1 LIRAFKRWRV
11 RRRVKITT
19 EVIVQVDKLLIATN
33 TNREGRKQIWG
44 DFIKHKTGREA
55 IVSLLLGGGKR
66 DLSPVGP
73 RSQKHGRVAGV
84 NPGSPEVKQ

>member
-33 TNREGRKQIWG
+33 TNREGRKQIWSE
-44 DFIKHKTGREA
+44 FIRGQGGRDA
-55 IVSLLLGGGKR
+55 VIGLLLKGK
-66 DLSPVGP
+66 
-73 RSQKHGRVAGV
+73 K
-84 NPGSPEVKQ
+84 N